1 MGALLQILSYG
12 VFSGALYGL
21 VALGLSLVFGVMNY
35 LNVAHG
41 ALIMLASYTVLW
53 VCYYLRFDP
62 FLSLVL
68 VVPTFFVFGWVLF
81 LGLFQRL
88 LALPETEKLKN
99 SLLISFGILLICSN
113 GATMLWTADERA
125 VATSYTGKV
134 IDLLGVRLPYIGLA
148 TVLLAIIVV
157 FAVHLFL
164 TRTYFGKAI
173 RAVSQDY
180 EAAKWMGINTRTV
193 CLISFAIGVALA
205 GFPGVVIALQ
215 TFNPIVS
222 FDLTNKALIVL
233 ILAGVGSLRGVL
245 FGGLLLGVVEAAS
258 VFLVGVAYREV
269 VGLVLFVLVLMFRPQ
284 GLGGRKA

>member
-1 MGALLQILSYG
+1 MAALLQILSYG

-62 FLSLVL
+62 FLSLIL
-68 VVPTFFVFGWVLF
+68 VVPTFFVIGWVLF
-81 LGLFQRL
+81 MALFQRL
-88 LALPETEKLKN
+88 LALPETEKIKN

-113 GATMLWTADERA
+113 GATLLWTADERA

-134 IDLLGVRLPYIGLA
+134 IDLLGVRIPYIGLA
-148 TVLLAIIVV
+148 SVLLAIIVV

-173 RAVSQDY
+173 RGVSQDY
-180 EAAKWMGINTRTV
+180 EAAAWMGVNTRRV
-193 CLISFAIGVALA
+193 CLASFAIGVALA

-233 ILAGVGSLRGVL
+233 VLAGVGSLRGVL
-245 FGGLLLGVVEAAS
+245 IGGLLLGVVEAAS
-258 VFLVGVAYREV
+258 VFFVGVAYREI

>member
-12 VFSGALYGL
+12 FFSGALYGL

-53 VCYYLRFDP
+53 DCYYLHFDT
-62 FLSLVL
+62 FLSLIL
-68 VVPTFFVFGWVLF
+68 VVPTFFVIGWVLF
-81 LGLFQRL
+81 LGLFKRL
-88 LALPETEKLKN
+88 LALPETEKIKN

-134 IDLLGVRLPYIGLA
+134 LDLLGVRIPYIGLA

-173 RAVSQDY
+173 RGVSQDY
-180 EAAKWMGINTRTV
+180 EAASWMGINTRRA
-193 CLISFAIGVALA
+193 CLVAFAIGVALA

-215 TFNPIVS
+215 TFNPFVS

>member
-1 MGALLQILSYG
+1 MVGLLQILVYG
-12 VFSGALYGL
+12 VFSGALYCL

-62 FLSLVL
+62 FVSLIL
-68 VVPTFFVFGWVLF
+68 VVPIFFVIGWVLF
-81 LGLFQRL
+81 LGLFRRL
-88 LALPETEKLKN
+88 LALPETEKIKN

-113 GATMLWTADERA
+113 GATMLWTGDERA
-125 VATSYTGKV
+125 VATNYTGKV
-134 IDLLGVRLPYIGLA
+134 IDLLGVRVPYIGLGS
-148 TVLLAIIVV
+148 VLLAVIVV
-157 FAVHLFL
+157 LAVHLFL

-173 RAVSQDY
+173 RGVSQDY
-180 EAAKWMGINTRTV
+180 EAAAWMGINTQRV
-193 CLISFAIGVALA
+193 CLASFAIGVALA

-215 TFNPIVS
+215 SFNPMVS

-245 FGGLLLGVVEAAS
+245 VGGLLLGVVEAAS
-258 VFLVGVAYREV
+258 VFFVGVAYREV

>member
-53 VCYYLRFDP
+53 VCYYLHFDP
-62 FLSLVL
+62 FLSLIL
-68 VVPTFFVFGWVLF
+68 VVPTFFVIGWVLF

-88 LALPETEKLKN
+88 LALPETEKIKN

-134 IDLLGVRLPYIGLA
+134 LDLLGVRRKEREIDPGTIPGGALRIRLSWPYSHTLLP
-148 TVLLAIIVV
+148 
-157 FAVHLFL
+157 
-164 TRTYFGKAI
+164 
-173 RAVSQDY
+173 
-180 EAAKWMGINTRTV
+180 
-193 CLISFAIGVALA
+193 ALN
-205 GFPGVVIALQ
+205 GTL
-215 TFNPIVS
+215 
-222 FDLTNKALIVL
+222 
-233 ILAGVGSLRGVL
+233 SLRYL
-245 FGGLLLGVVEAAS
+245 PH
-258 VFLVGVAYREV
+258 
-269 VGLVLFVLVLMFRPQ
+269 M
-284 GLGGRKA
+284 

>member
-53 VCYYLRFDP
+53 ICYYFHFDP
-62 FLSLVL
+62 FLSLLL
-68 VVPTFFVFGWVLF
+68 VVPTFFVIGWVLF
-81 LGLFQRL
+81 LGLFRRL
-88 LALPETEKLKN
+88 LGLPETEKVKN

-113 GATMLWTADERA
+113 AATMLWTADERA

-134 IDLLGVRLPYIGLA
+134 VDLLGVRLPYIGLA

-157 FAVHLFL
+157 FAIHLFL

-180 EAAKWMGINTRTV
+180 EAAAWMGINTSRA
-193 CLISFAIGVALA
+193 CLVAFAIGVALA

-215 TFNPIVS
+215 TFNPMVS

>member
-62 FLSLVL
+62 FLSLIL
-68 VVPTFFVFGWVLF
+68 VVPTFFVIGWVLF
-81 LGLFQRL
+81 MGLFQRL
-88 LALPETEKLKN
+88 LALPETEKIKN

-134 IDLLGVRLPYIGLA
+134 LDLLGVRIPYIGLA

-173 RAVSQDY
+173 RGVSQDY
-180 EAAKWMGINTRTV
+180 EAASWMGINTRRV
-193 CLISFAIGVALA
+193 CLVSFAIGSALA

-215 TFNPIVS
+215 TFNPFVS

>member
-62 FLSLVL
+62 FLSLIL
-68 VVPTFFVFGWVLF
+68 VVPTFFVIGWVLF

-88 LALPETEKLKN
+88 LSLPENEKIKN
-99 SLLISFGILLICSN
+99 SLLISFGVLLICSN

-134 IDLLGVRLPYIGLA
+134 LDLLGVRIPYIGLA

-180 EAAKWMGINTRTV
+180 EAASWMGINTRRA
-193 CLISFAIGVALA
+193 CLVSFAIGVALA
-205 GFPGVVIALQ
+205 GFPGAVIALQ

-258 VFLVGVAYREV
+258 VFFVGVAYREV

>member
-53 VCYYLRFDP
+53 VCYYLHFDP
-62 FLSLVL
+62 FLSLIL
-68 VVPTFFVFGWVLF
+68 VVPTFFVIGWVLF

-88 LALPETEKLKN
+88 LALPETEKIKN

-134 IDLLGVRLPYIGLA
+134 LDLLGVRIPYIGLA

-173 RAVSQDY
+173 RGVSQDY
-180 EAAKWMGINTRTV
+180 EAASWMGINTRRA
-193 CLISFAIGVALA
+193 CLVAFAIGVALA

-215 TFNPIVS
+215 TFNPFVS

>member
-205 GFPGVVIALQ
+205 AFPGVVIALQ